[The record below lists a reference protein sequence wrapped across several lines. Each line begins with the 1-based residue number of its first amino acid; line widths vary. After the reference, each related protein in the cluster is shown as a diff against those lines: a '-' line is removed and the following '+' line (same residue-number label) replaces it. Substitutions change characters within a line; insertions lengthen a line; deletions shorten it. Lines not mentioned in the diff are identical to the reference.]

1 MNKQFQTAEEFHGYL
16 RNKAV
21 EDEEFRARLLADP
34 KAVIEDELD
43 LSIPDD
49 FNIQV
54 HEDNATTAHVVIPPS
69 AALAEEDMR
78 AVAGGGAWCRPFYT
92 SI

>member
-1 MNKQFQTAEEFHGYL
+1 MAQEFQTVEEFHDYV

-21 EDEEFRARLLADP
+21 ENEEFRARLLADP
-34 KAVIEDELD
+34 KAVMEEELD

-49 FNIQV
+49 FRIEV
-54 HEDNATTAHVVIPPS
+54 HEESANIAHLVLPPS

-78 AVAGGGAWCRPFYT
+78 AVSGGKSGWCSPV
-92 SI
+92 

>member
-1 MNKQFQTAEEFHGYL
+1 MAQEFQTVEEFHDYV

-21 EDEEFRARLLADP
+21 ENEEFRARLLADP
-34 KAVIEDELD
+34 KAVMEAELD

-49 FNIQV
+49 FTIEV
-54 HEDNATTAHVVIPPS
+54 HEDSATTAHLVLPPS

-78 AVAGGGAWCRPFYT
+78 TVAGGGGWCSPV
-92 SI
+92 

>member
-1 MNKQFQTAEEFHGYL
+1 MAQEFQTVEEFHDYV

-21 EDEEFRARLLADP
+21 ENEEFRARLLADP
-34 KAVIEDELD
+34 KTVMEEELD

-49 FNIQV
+49 FSIEV
-54 HEDNATTAHVVIPPS
+54 HEDSATTAHLVLPPS

-78 AVAGGGAWCRPFYT
+78 AVAGGKNGWCSPV
-92 SI
+92 

>member
-1 MNKQFQTAEEFHGYL
+1 MAEQFQTVEEFHDYV

-21 EDEEFRARLLADP
+21 ENEEFRARLLADP
-34 KAVIEDELD
+34 KAVMEEELD

-49 FNIQV
+49 FSIEV
-54 HEDNATTAHVVIPPS
+54 HEDSATTAHLVLPPS

-78 AVAGGGAWCRPFYT
+78 TVAGGGGWCSPV
-92 SI
+92 